1 MSSAGG
7 LGTILWHSP
16 VRLWMYYNACLLVN
30 PVETKAVT
38 SFVAAVLGDLLAQR
52 LSAGPGGRQ
61 WR

>member
-7 LGTILWHSP
+7 LGAILWHSP
-16 VRLWMYYNACLLVN
+16 VRLWAYYNACLLVN

-38 SFVAAVLGDLLAQR
+38 SFVAALLGDVLAQR
-52 LSAGPGGRQ
+52 LSVGAGARR